1 MTIERR
7 AKLRPVR
14 VEERSGGGRTL
25 SGYAAV
31 FYDPSNPDTEYEMWE
46 GCCERV
52 AHGAFNRAIAEGQD
66 VQCCF
71 NHDEDSLMGRTAS
84 KTCRLSVDNIGLKYE
99 TDLPTVTDPANLVEL
114 IQRGD
119 IPGSSFA
126 FIARS
131 VTWSMDSDG
140 CEVRT
145 LNDVD
150 LVDVGPVTRPAYK
163 ATTTA
168 ARSAHAALEQE
179 RSEWQRKRDQD
190 EVDVVKSQFSIDN

>member
-7 AKLRPVR
+7 AKRQPVKI
-14 VEERSGGGRTL
+14 EERANGGRTL

-31 FYDPSNPDTEYEMWE
+31 FYDPANPDTEYEMWE

-52 AHGAFNRAIAEGQD
+52 AQGAFNRAIAEGQD
-66 VQCCF
+66 VVCCF
-71 NHDEDSLMGRTAS
+71 NHDSDSLMGRTAS
-84 KTCRLSVDNIGLKYE
+84 KTCRLSVDGVGLRYE
-99 TDLPTVTDPANLVEL
+99 TDLPSVTDPANLTEL

-119 IPGSSFA
+119 IAGSSFA

-150 LVDVGPVTRPAYK
+150 LIDVGPVTNPAYK

-168 ARSAHAALEQE
+168 ARSAQATIEAE
-179 RSEWQRKRDQD
+179 RKEWQRKRDQD
-190 EVDVVKSQFSIDN
+190 EVDVVRARFALDN